1 MRWQWVETVKTD
13 WIVTVRDESRLTPL
27 FSILRV
33 DMLNMHLQISEAP
46 LAQDYHLS
54 KSVTTSVGDFE
65 IWQRS

>member
-13 WIVTVRDESRLTPL
+13 GIVTVRDESWFTPL

-33 DMLNMHLQISEAP
+33 DMLNMHLQISAAP

-54 KSVTTSVGDFE
+54 ESVATSVGDFE
-65 IWQRS
+65 IWQRT

>member
-13 WIVTVRDESRLTPL
+13 EIVTVRDENWFTPL

-33 DMLNMHLQISEAP
+33 DMLSMHLQISEAP
-46 LAQDYHLS
+46 LAQDFHLT
-54 KSVTTSVGDFE
+54 KFVATSVGDFE